1 MAFSDSITTD
11 RSRPDLGRGVL
22 IVTCAISAG
31 IHGALIREHLA
42 EGAGAG
48 GGFIAATVL
57 LIGLAVALSRGA
69 GETVVLASAIALAG
83 LIVAYGFAVATGVPF
98 LHADVE
104 PINGLAVFTKVVE
117 SVGLAAALL
126 LLGTS
131 VHELHLHPHERTA
144 K

>member
-1 MAFSDSITTD
+1 MAFSDSMTAD

-31 IHGALIREHLA
+31 IHGALIPEHLA

-48 GGFIAATVL
+48 GGFIAATVV

-69 GETVVLASAIALAG
+69 GETVVLASAIALSG

-131 VHELHLHPHERTA
+131 VHELHLRPHERTA